1 MSHRHRVG
9 RADEQVL
16 IIVNCSE
23 RHLDR
28 LLAVEHFKRYQSE
41 YTPDAKVHVV
51 VHRVPLS
58 VWHDERYQAWAKAY
72 GPDTHVSSM
81 LLISC

>member
-1 MSHRHRVG
+1 MFTSYGVDC
-9 RADEQVL
+9 ADDQVL

-41 YTPDAKVHVV
+41 HAPEAKVHVV

-58 VWHDERYQAWAKAY
+58 VWQDERYQTWLKAY
-72 GPDTHVSSM
+72 GPDTHVSS
-81 LLISC
+81 IF

>member
-1 MSHRHRVG
+1 MFTAHGVG
-9 RADEQVL
+9 FADDQVL

-28 LLAVEHFKRYQSE
+28 LLAVKHFKRYQSE
-41 YTPDAKVHVV
+41 HTPEAKFHVV

-58 VWHDERYQAWAKAY
+58 VWQDERYQTWLKAY
-72 GPDTHVSSM
+72 GPDTHVSS
-81 LLISC
+81 IF